1 MKSCQGRM
9 NYLFLS
15 VRSIEL
21 CWCIKMLV
29 ESDINVFV
37 LYYSNS
43 YVFSNSGYL
52 ILFYLVSGY
61 AFNVLLDPILIF
73 YLKLGLK
80 GAAMAHVISQ

>member
-1 MKSCQGRM
+1 M